1 MDRIVPS
8 SLCYFLIAIHFVN
21 HSVSQQAIHV
31 RSVLRIGTGNTQP
44 PCNVNMYRKLCQEF
58 IPEKKENQ
66 SETLW
71 G

>member
-8 SLCYFLIAIHFVN
+8 SLCYFLIAIHFLN
-21 HSVSQQAIHV
+21 DSVTQQAIHV

-58 IPEKKENQ
+58 IPEKKGK
-66 SETLW
+66 SK
-71 G
+71 